1 MLAKAGYQ
9 VDIFLFNL
17 DETAPDLPNRSLNG
31 VPGIFIHSFQSPK
44 KKPESDSSDQSRR
57 NRARP
62 GLAEAAIFF
71 VSNWSVRGF
80 RRILNYL
87 LLFARSDK
95 GIIPKEILKL
105 TNRAMQG
112 GNYRALIGIEKG
124 GLLWAA
130 AIARKHPA
138 PLIYSSLELYTRA
151 LRKPRI
157 VEHRRIKSLEEKY
170 HKRCWATIIQD
181 PARGSV
187 LLEDNQVRRNMR
199 MLYVPISRMGGPVIE
214 RDHYFHDRLGIAKD
228 QIVILSHGMI
238 AEERFCVDL
247 AQVAQSFQDSWLL
260 VFHGWGPE
268 SARRK
273 IEKIDTNRKVRFSLD
288 LVEVSAEPT
297 VISSAYISLVLY
309 RKTNQNDFMTGFAS
323 EKLALSLQCGIP
335 VIAFN
340 YPSFHHIRDEGC
352 GVLVN
357 SLTEIPKAISEIL
370 ANYAGYRDRAFR
382 TFGKHYD
389 FEVNFKKVLTALN
402 ELA

>member
-9 VDIFLFNL
+9 VDIFLFSL
-17 DETAPDLPNRSLNG
+17 DETAPDLPNRTLNG
-31 VPGIFIHSFQSPK
+31 VPGIIIHSFQSAK
-44 KKPESDSSDQSRR
+44 KKPESDSSDRSRR
-57 NRARP
+57 MRAFP
-62 GLAEAAIFF
+62 WLADAAKSF

-87 LLFARSDK
+87 LLFVRSDK

-112 GNYRALIGIEKG
+112 GNYRALVGIEKG

-130 AIARKHPA
+130 TTAREHPA
-138 PLIYSSLELYTRA
+138 PLIYSSLELYMRA
-151 LRKPRI
+151 FLQRRI
-157 VEHRRIKSLEEKY
+157 LEHRRIKSLEEKY

-181 PARGSV
+181 PVRGSV
-187 LLEDNQVRRNMR
+187 LLEDNQVRHNMR

-214 RDHYFHDRLGIAKD
+214 RGHYFHDRLGIAKD

-273 IEKIDTNRKVRFSLD
+273 IEEIDAYKKVRFSLD
-288 LVEVSAEPT
+288 LVELSEEPSVVTSAN
-297 VISSAYISLVLY
+297 ISLILY
-309 RKTNQNDFMTGFAS
+309 GKENKNDFLTGFAS

-335 VIAFN
+335 VVAFN
-340 YPSFHHIRDEGC
+340 YPSFHHIREEGC

-357 SLTEIPKAISEIL
+357 DLTEIPKAISEIL
-370 ANYAGYRDRAFR
+370 ADYANYRRQAFS
-382 TFGKHYD
+382 TFSKYYN
-389 FEVNFKKVLTALN
+389 FEANFRKVLMALD
-402 ELA
+402 ELE